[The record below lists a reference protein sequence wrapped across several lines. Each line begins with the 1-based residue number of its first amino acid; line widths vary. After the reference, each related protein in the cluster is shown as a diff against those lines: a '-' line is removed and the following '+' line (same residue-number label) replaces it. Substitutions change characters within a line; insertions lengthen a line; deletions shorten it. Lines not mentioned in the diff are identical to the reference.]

1 MNEKT
6 NILTD
11 VKVPSGNEFKPLPQ
25 LMAFD
30 ICQAY
35 PVPGGNLLL
44 RNSRTG
50 HREMITPEVFATL
63 MNCKTFRTLDEH
75 VAHVIKLNP
84 NMQGQ
89 QADIRQVL
97 KTMLDS
103 GMMISASVF
112 CDKLKR
118 KSNSTASTASTPPTS
133 AKDDQ
138 PVDDQP
144 VVVITTWERPGALAR
159 LLKSMQKNCATEKF
173 HHLYVVDDSR
183 DVDNIARNRELVA
196 EAAFGLKTPVQYMG
210 QSEQQKLI
218 GSLVVKLPQHEA
230 SIRFL
235 ADQSRWREHWTSGLA
250 RNLALLLS
258 CGHRLVML
266 DDDTICDVF
275 EPGKS
280 RPDISISNS
289 PRDADFF
296 ASAQEWLG
304 QRQALN
310 ADPISRH
317 MQCLGLTLS
326 QAIDK
331 FGQGNLKPA
340 GLSMASTRMLNELS
354 DSSKVL
360 VTECGSLGCPGTTN
374 NTWLPNMSP
383 ESMQH
388 MLASERKTHQALNTR
403 MVWTGRLQP
412 HFGARPNMSQITGFD
427 NREMLPPY
435 LPILRGEDRLFGLM
449 LNFLHPTDVSL
460 DYPWA
465 IPHLPMPAREWHK
478 KDQDFTQ
485 GPSFPYFYREE
496 LLSHATRCQAEGPQ
510 ARLVDMAIWFKD
522 LSATPAK
529 KLFENHRDLALRSI
543 SEQLELLNEL
553 SEKAEKAPDEWKDYL
568 QQGIAQLGASLGAV
582 SSNEHPT
589 KGQPDFLEDDELIQ
603 FWKQTWGGFA
613 VALEA
618 WPAIRATATELLGS
632 QTKN

>member
-1 MNEKT
+1 MNEKM

-11 VKVPSGNEFKPLPQ
+11 VKVPSGNEFKPLPE

-30 ICQAY
+30 ICRAY

-63 MNCKTFRTLDEH
+63 INCKTFRTLDEH
-75 VAHVIKLNP
+75 VDHVIKLNP

-97 KTMLDS
+97 KSMLDN
-103 GMMISASVF
+103 GVMVSARVF
-112 CDKLKR
+112 CDKFKR
-118 KSNSTASTASTPPTS
+118 KPDSPASS
-133 AKDDQ
+133 KG
-138 PVDDQP
+138 DQP
-144 VVVITTWERPGALAR
+144 VVVITTWERPDALAR
-159 LLKSMQKNCATEKF
+159 LLKSMKKNCATEKF

-183 DVDNIARNRELVA
+183 DADNIARNRELVA

-218 GSLVVKLPQHEA
+218 ASLASKLPEHEA

-235 ADQSRWREHWTSGLA
+235 ADQSRWVKHWTSGLA

-275 EPGKS
+275 EPGKPRS
-280 RPDISISNS
+280 DMSISNT

-296 ASAQEWLG
+296 ASEHEWLG

-310 ADPISRH
+310 PDPICRH
-317 MQCLGLTLS
+317 MQCLGLTLAE
-326 QAIDK
+326 AIDK

-340 GLSMASTRMLNELS
+340 GLGKASTRMLNELS
-354 DSSKVL
+354 ESSKVL
-360 VTECGSLGCPGTTN
+360 VTECGSLGCPGTVN
-374 NTWLPNMSP
+374 NTWLPDMSP

-388 MLASERKTHQALNTR
+388 MLASEHKTQLALSTRK
-403 MVWTGRLQP
+403 VWTGRLQP
-412 HFGARPNMSQITGFD
+412 HIGARPNMSQITGFD

-435 LPILRGEDRLFGLM
+435 LPVMRGEDRLFGLM
-449 LNFLHPTDVSL
+449 LNFIFPADVSL

-465 IPHLPMPAREWHK
+465 IPHLPMPAREWNK
-478 KDQDFTQ
+478 KDRDFTL
-485 GPSFPYFYREE
+485 GPSFPYFYTEE
-496 LLSHATRCQAEGPQ
+496 MLSYASRCQAEGPH
-510 ARLVDMAIWFKD
+510 ARLLDLTTWFKD
-522 LSATPAK
+522 LSATSAK
-529 KLFENHRDLALRSI
+529 KLFENHRDLALKNI
-543 SEQLELLNEL
+543 SEQLEHLNEL
-553 SEKAEKAPDEWKDYL
+553 SEKAEKVSEEWKEYL

-582 SSNEHPT
+582 SSNEHPV
-589 KGQPDFLEDDELIQ
+589 KGQPDFLEGDELIQ

-613 VALEA
+613 ESLEA
-618 WPAIRATATELLGS
+618 WPAIRVAAKELLENQ
-632 QTKN
+632 QTTR